1 MNYIGSKYSLLDF
14 IDHTIK
20 SVVGEDM
27 SQLVFCDLFAGT
39 GIVGRHFKTQVSKV
53 ISNDWEYYSYI
64 LNRNYIGNHLE
75 IEGKEEYIDKLN
87 QLDGIDNGFIYSQ
100 YCLGGG
106 NNRQY
111 FSDENGRKID
121 AARVAIEEWRNNGE
135 ISDDLYYFLLC
146 SLIESADKH
155 ANTASVYGAYLKSLK
170 KSAQKS
176 LVIAPA
182 NYQCNS
188 HNHQVYC
195 EDANTLIKSISG
207 DILYLDPPYNA
218 RQYGANY
225 HLLNTIAEYKTFEP
239 KGKTGLREYNKSDYC
254 SKSAVR
260 DSFENLI
267 ADAKFKYI
275 VLSYNNEG
283 LMSIDTIRQ
292 IMSKYGR
299 YQVFQKEYS
308 RFRADKAENRNHLA
322 NTTTEYL
329 HILIKD

>member
-20 SVVGEDM
+20 SVVGEDI
-27 SQLVFCDLFAGT
+27 SHLVFCDLFAGT
-39 GIVGRHFKTQVSKV
+39 GIVGRHFKTQVNQV

-75 IEGKEEYIDKLN
+75 IEGKDEYIEKLN

-111 FSDENGRKID
+111 FSDENGKKID
-121 AARVAIEEWRNNGE
+121 AVRVAIEEWKNNGE

-155 ANTASVYGAYLKSLK
+155 ANTASVYGAFLKSLK
-170 KSAQKS
+170 KSAQKPI
-176 LVIAPA
+176 VIAPA
-182 NYQCNS
+182 TYQINS
-188 HNHQVYC
+188 HNHQVYR

-225 HLLNTIAEYKTFEP
+225 HLLNTIAEYKVFEP

-254 SKSAVR
+254 SKSVVR
-260 DSFENLI
+260 DSFERLI

-322 NTTTEYL
+322 DTTTEYL
-329 HILIKD
+329 HVLIKE

>member
-20 SVVGEDM
+20 SIVSEDM

-39 GIVGRHFKTQVSKV
+39 GIVGRHFKTQVSQV

-75 IEGKEEYIDKLN
+75 IDGKDEYIEKLN

-106 NNRQY
+106 KNRQY
-111 FSDENGRKID
+111 FSDENGKKID
-121 AARVAIEEWRNNGE
+121 AARVAIEEWKNNGE
-135 ISDDLYYFLLC
+135 ISDDLYYFLIC
-146 SLIESADKH
+146 SLIESADKY
-155 ANTASVYGAYLKSLK
+155 ANTASVYGAFLKSLK
-170 KSAQKS
+170 KSAQRPLIIS
-176 LVIAPA
+176 PA
-182 NYQCNS
+182 TYQFNS
-188 HNHQVYC
+188 HTHQVYR

-225 HLLNTIAEYKTFEP
+225 HLLNTIAEYKDFEP
-239 KGKTGLREYNKSDYC
+239 KGKTGLREYNKSNYC
-254 SKSAVR
+254 SKSAVI
-260 DSFENLI
+260 DSFESLI
-267 ADAKFKYI
+267 ADANFKYI

-283 LMSIDTIRQ
+283 LMSIDTIRH

-299 YQVFQKEYS
+299 YQVFQKEYT

-322 NTTTEYL
+322 DTTTEYL
-329 HILIKD
+329 HVLIKD

>member
-39 GIVGRHFKTQVSKV
+39 GIVGRHFKTQVSRV

-75 IEGKEEYIDKLN
+75 IDGKDEYIKKLN
-87 QLDGIDNGFIYSQ
+87 QLDGIDSGFIYAQ

-111 FSDENGRKID
+111 FSDENGKKID
-121 AARVAIEEWRNNGE
+121 AARVAIEGWKNNGE

-155 ANTASVYGAYLKSLK
+155 ANTASVYGAFLKSLK
-170 KSAQKS
+170 KSAQKPI
-176 LVIAPA
+176 VIAPA
-182 NYQCNS
+182 TYQLNS
-188 HNHQVYC
+188 HNHQVYR

-207 DILYLDPPYNA
+207 DVLYLDPPYNA

-225 HLLNTIAEYKTFEP
+225 HLLNTIAEYKVFAP

-254 SKSAVR
+254 SKSAVK
-260 DSFENLI
+260 DSFEELI

-292 IMSKYGR
+292 IMSKYGK

-329 HILIKD
+329 HVLIKE

>member
-20 SVVGEDM
+20 SVVDEDM

-87 QLDGIDNGFIYSQ
+87 QLDGIENGFIYSQ

-111 FSDENGRKID
+111 FSDENGKKID

-195 EDANTLIKSISG
+195 EDANTLIKSING

>member
-111 FSDENGRKID
+111 FSDENGKKID

-239 KGKTGLREYNKSDYC
+239 KGKTGLREYNKSNYC
-254 SKSAVR
+254 SKTVVKN
-260 DSFENLI
+260 SFESLI
-267 ADAKFKYI
+267 VDAKFKYI

-283 LMSIDTIRQ
+283 LMSIDTIRH

>member
-27 SQLVFCDLFAGT
+27 SHLVFCDLFAGT
-39 GIVGRHFKTQVSKV
+39 GIVGRHFKTQVSQV

-75 IEGKEEYIDKLN
+75 IEGKDEYIVRLN
-87 QLDGIDNGFIYSQ
+87 QLDGVENGFIYSQ

-111 FSDENGRKID
+111 FSDENGKKID
-121 AARVAIEEWRNNGE
+121 AARVAIEEWKNNGE

-155 ANTASVYGAYLKSLK
+155 ANTASVYGAFLKSLK
-170 KSAQKS
+170 KSAQKPI
-176 LVIAPA
+176 VIAPA
-182 NYQCNS
+182 TYQLNS
-188 HNHQVYC
+188 HNHQVYR
-195 EDANTLIKSISG
+195 EDANILIKSISG

-225 HLLNTIAEYKTFEP
+225 HLLNTIAEYKVFEP
-239 KGKTGLREYNKSDYC
+239 KGRTGLREYNKSDYC
-254 SKSAVR
+254 SKSVVR
-260 DSFENLI
+260 DSFERLI

-322 NTTTEYL
+322 DTTTEYL
-329 HILIKD
+329 HVLIKE